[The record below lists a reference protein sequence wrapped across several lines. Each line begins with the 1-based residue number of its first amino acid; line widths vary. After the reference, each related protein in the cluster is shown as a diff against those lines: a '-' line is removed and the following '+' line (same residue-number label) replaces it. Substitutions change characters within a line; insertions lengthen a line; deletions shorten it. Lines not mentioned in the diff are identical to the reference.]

1 MLKWLTDNQII
12 THMPIYLSQ
21 KFIEFDHN
29 GLTAQRYDFSIET
42 HNFVVI
48 FSEVITDDP
57 EYHALRSE
65 EAGFRIPKN
74 CYDVKFDRLENF
86 ESEEFYAPP
95 PKGKG
100 SRRFNFSLE
109 LADALET
116 IITVHHNIYKAK
128 AYLAVADT
136 PKLKRFYDRV
146 LQKAPDDVICEVKA
160 ELGEGGM
167 GYVLKTRYF

>member
-1 MLKWLTDNQII
+1 
-12 THMPIYLSQ
+12 MPIYLSKQ
-21 KFIEFDHN
+21 FIEFDHS
-29 GLTAQRYDFSIET
+29 GLTAHRYDFSIEA

-57 EYHALRSE
+57 EYHAFRSE
-65 EAGFRIPKN
+65 EVGFRIPKK

-86 ESEEFYAPP
+86 ETQNFYAPP

-100 SRRFNFSLE
+100 SRSLNFSEE

-116 IITVHHNIYKAK
+116 IITVHHNVYKAK
-128 AYLAVADT
+128 AYLATAET
-136 PKLKRFYDRV
+136 QKLKRFYDRV
-146 LQKAPDDVICEVKA
+146 LQNAPDDVIYEVLA
-160 ELGEGGM
+160 EVGEGGM